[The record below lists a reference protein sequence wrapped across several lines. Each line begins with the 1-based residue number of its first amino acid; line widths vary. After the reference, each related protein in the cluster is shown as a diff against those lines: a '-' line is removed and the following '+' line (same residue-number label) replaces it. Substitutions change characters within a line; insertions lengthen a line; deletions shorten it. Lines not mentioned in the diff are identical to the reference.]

1 MHIPGRLKST
11 YIQLNASLLMLE
23 GNVKKRLFRVVLAQ
37 FLMSILDLVGV
48 VLVGIVGALS
58 AGKILGQT
66 SNKSLNSVVNV
77 LGMSKVGLNSQ
88 VVIISTLALLILTF
102 RSIIT
107 IQLSKKTLK
116 FLSISAAKM
125 SVDLFSRLIRMPSV
139 YIRSKR
145 EQEILLA
152 ITNGPQTLVL
162 GVIFSF
168 VVIITDLFM
177 ILVMLSLMVLVQP
190 FTAFATLLFFGCVG
204 SMLHQL
210 SNGKIK
216 KFGVIETNSS
226 VNVQESILE
235 TISVFEQLELRDKN
249 DFLKDLIEQNR
260 FMAAEATAELQFLP
274 SISKYLLETTIVIG
288 GFLVAGI
295 ELLVSDV
302 TGAVTALAIFVVS
315 ASRIAPSVMRVQQ
328 NVGILNGSLSRMEP
342 LSEIISDLK
351 STSLDSSSHLI
362 KHQSNG
368 FGITVENVAFKYSSE
383 NNYEIKDLN
392 LKVNEGD
399 FIALI
404 GPSGAG
410 KSTIAKIV
418 LGTLLPTFGSVKIGG
433 VNPRDLHKSLP
444 GFLSY
449 VPQEVCLVRGGILQ
463 NVALGF
469 QAVDIDVQRAES
481 CLDRVGLLDFYKNH
495 RADSAL
501 KLELSGGQ
509 KQRLGIARALYTN
522 PKLLVLDEPTSALDA
537 SMENEITR
545 NIYSKRDGQTLVV
558 IAHRLQTIVEADHVY
573 YVNNGRIEAN
583 GTFEELKVQVPN
595 ILAQANLIGI

>member
-1 MHIPGRLKST
+1 
-11 YIQLNASLLMLE
+11 MLE
-23 GNVKKRLFRVVLAQ
+23 GHVKKRLFRVVIAQ
-37 FLMSILDLVGV
+37 FLTSILDLVGV

-66 SNKSLNSVVNV
+66 SNSLLNSLISIVGLNN
-77 LGMSKVGLNSQ
+77 VGLNSQ
-88 VVIISTLALLILTF
+88 VVIMSTFALFILTF
-102 RSIIT
+102 RSIVT

-125 SVDLFSRLIRMPSV
+125 SVDLFSRLIVMPDT

-152 ITNGPQTLVL
+152 ISNGPQTLVL

-177 ILVMLSLMVLVQP
+177 IFVMLILMILVQP
-190 FTAFATLLFFGCVG
+190 FTAFATLFFFGCVG
-204 SMLHQL
+204 IVLHQL

-226 VNVQESILE
+226 INVQESILE
-235 TISVFEQLELRDKN
+235 TISVYEQLELRDKT
-249 DFLKDLIEQNR
+249 DFLKEQIKQNR
-260 FMAAEATAELQFLP
+260 FRAAEATAELQFLP

-295 ELLVSDV
+295 ELLISDV
-302 TGAVTALAIFVVS
+302 TGAVTALAIFIVS

-328 NVGILNGSLSRMEP
+328 NIGVLNGSLSRMEP
-342 LSEIISDLK
+342 LSEIICDLR
-351 STSLDSSSHLI
+351 TASLDSYSHSI
-362 KHQSNG
+362 KHQRIGS
-368 FGITVENVAFKYSSE
+368 GITVENVSFKYSSE
-383 NNYEIKDLN
+383 SDYEIKNLN
-392 LKVNEGD
+392 IRINEGD

-410 KSTIAKIV
+410 KSTIAKII
-418 LGTLLPTFGSVKIGG
+418 LGTLPPTIGTVKIGG
-433 VNPRDLHKSLP
+433 VNPRDLHRSLP
-444 GFLSY
+444 GYLAY

-469 QAVDIDVQRAES
+469 QAKDIDVLRAES
-481 CLDRVGLLDFYKNH
+481 CLYRVGLLDFYKNH
-495 RADSAL
+495 SADSAL

-545 NIYSKRDGQTLVV
+545 RIYSERHGQTLIV
-558 IAHRLQTIVEADHVY
+558 IAHRLQTIVDADHVF
-573 YVNNGRIEAN
+573 YVNNGRIEAD
-583 GTFEELKVQVPN
+583 GTFEELKVQVPD
-595 ILAQANLIGI
+595 ILIQANLIGI